1 MRPLRKPVNQIGIL
15 GGTFNPI
22 HNGHLALARCA
33 CEQYGLQR
41 IFFIPTGHTA
51 YKEYSGEEMAR
62 HRSRMVTLAIESDSR
77 FQISFVELEN
87 NTVNYTYLTL
97 KKVERQLPGATLY
110 FIMGGDSLRDLNTWR
125 EPQKIC
131 ELAVILAAPREDM
144 NCMELDRQIKELS
157 DRYHADIRPLDLPV
171 MDISSQDIRKKVQIG
186 EPIDGMVPP
195 AVETYIREHKLYL

>member
-1 MRPLRKPVNQIGIL
+1 MRKQVNQIGIL

-51 YKEYSGEEMAR
+51 YKEYSGKEMAV

-87 NTVNYTYLTL
+87 NTVNYTYHTL
-97 KKVERQLPGATLY
+97 KKVERQLPDATLY
-110 FIMGGDSLRDLNTWR
+110 FIMGGDSLRDLETWR

-131 ELAVILAAPREDM
+131 DLAVILAAPREDM
-144 NCMELDRQIKELS
+144 NSVELNRQINELS
-157 DRYHADIRPLDLPV
+157 KRYQADIRPLDLPV
-171 MDISSQDIRKKVQIG
+171 MDISSQDIRRRVQNG
-186 EPIDGMVPP
+186 DPICDMVPP
-195 AVETYIREHKLYL
+195 AVEAYILENGLYR